1 VNFDCS
7 SLNRIYEEQYGW
19 FRFGVNLKKN
29 IFDNIPS
36 NIPEEIIDSL
46 IDSDQIKVERIISKG
61 HVSPKDFW
69 YDQDKNEFVI
79 LLKGSAKLLFENDV
93 QMILNAGDY
102 IIIPVHKKHRVE
114 WTDPE
119 TETIWL
125 AIFY

>member
-1 VNFDCS
+1 MNFNYS
-7 SLNRIYEEQYGW
+7 SLNRIYGEENSW
-19 FRFGVNLKKN
+19 IRFGIVLIKN

-36 NIPEEIIDSL
+36 NIPKEIIDTL

-79 LLKGSAKLLFENDV
+79 LLEGSVKLLFENDE
-93 QMILNAGDY
+93 QIILSAGDY
-102 IIIPVHKKHRVE
+102 IIIPAHKKHRVE
-114 WTDPE
+114 WTDPK

-125 AIFY
+125 TIFY

>member
-1 VNFDCS
+1 VERKFKN
-7 SLNRIYEEQYGW
+7 GW
-19 FRFGVNLKKN
+19 FRSGVVLKKN

-36 NIPEEIIDSL
+36 NIPEEIIESL
-46 IDSDQIKVERIISKG
+46 MDSDGIKVERIISKG

-79 LLKGSAKLLFENDV
+79 LLKGIAKLLFENDE
-93 QMILNAGDY
+93 QITLSAGDY
-102 IIIPVHKKHRVE
+102 ISIPAHKKHRVE

-119 TETIWL
+119 TETIWF

>member
-1 VNFDCS
+1 MSEKDVECKFTN
-7 SLNRIYEEQYGW
+7 GW
-19 FRFGVNLKKN
+19 LRLGIVMKKN

-36 NIPEEIIDSL
+36 NIPEEIIESL
-46 IDSDQIKVERIISKG
+46 IDSDGIKIERIISKG

-79 LLKGSAKLLFENDV
+79 LLKGRATLLFENDE
-93 QMILNAGDY
+93 QIILSAGDY
-102 IIIPVHKKHRVE
+102 IIIPAHKKHRVE
-114 WTDPE
+114 WTVPE

>member
-1 VNFDCS
+1 MNFNYS
-7 SLNRIYEEQYGW
+7 SLNRIYGEQNAW
-19 FRFGVNLKKN
+19 FRFRVILKKN

-36 NIPEEIIDSL
+36 NIPEEIIEIL
-46 IDSDQIKVERIISKG
+46 IDSDQLKVERIISKG

-79 LLKGSAKLLFENDV
+79 LLKGSAKLLFENDE
-93 QMILNAGDY
+93 QTILSAGDY
-102 IIIPVHKKHRVE
+102 LIIPSHKKHRVD

-125 AIFY
+125 TIFY